1 MAASWPIVC
10 STCIQHQNNPNYQI
24 IYFKLYTSN
33 VFPFFPF
40 FWYFSYIYTNRN
52 YGDYGVQL
60 LSSKYLTS
68 STQIDTLNLFF
79 IPVHVE
85 LLLDVKYF
93 APGMHSSSVSVIWN
107 IISCNV
113 CDHVNILLQF
123 LPPLH
128 KQTLCAQKGVTNLT
142 KCACTKA
149 S

>member
-93 APGMHSSSVSVIWN
+93 APGMHSSSVLSGISSVAMFVIMSTF
-107 IISCNV
+107 SC
-113 CDHVNILLQF
+113 IFF
-123 LPPLH
+123 LH
-128 KQTLCAQKGVTNLT
+128 CTNKHQKYRP
-142 KCACTKA
+142 CC
-149 S
+149 